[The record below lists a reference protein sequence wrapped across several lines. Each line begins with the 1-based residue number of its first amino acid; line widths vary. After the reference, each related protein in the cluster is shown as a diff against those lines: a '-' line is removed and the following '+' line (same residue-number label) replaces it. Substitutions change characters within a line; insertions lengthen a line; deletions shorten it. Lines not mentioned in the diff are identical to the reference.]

1 MTEKKSKRQTYK
13 RELRASITERG
24 QITVPAEIRKLL
36 GLEKKGQVSF
46 IVENGV
52 VTLRRPSLTWR
63 EVGGSIKPMNMP
75 EDWEARIREAKEEKA
90 ERTIREMQTN

>member
-1 MTEKKSKRQTYK
+1 MRKKSEALSFK
-13 RELRASITERG
+13 REIRASITERG

-46 IVENGV
+46 IVENGI
-52 VTLRRPSLTWR
+52 VTLRRPMLSLQ
-63 EVGGSIKPMNMP
+63 EVAGSIKPVNMP

-90 ERTIREMQTN
+90 ERTIREMQRR